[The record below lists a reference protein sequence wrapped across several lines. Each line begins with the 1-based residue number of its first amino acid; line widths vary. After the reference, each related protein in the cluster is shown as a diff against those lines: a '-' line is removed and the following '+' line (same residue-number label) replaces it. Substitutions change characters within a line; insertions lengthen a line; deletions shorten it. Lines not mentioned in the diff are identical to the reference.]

1 MKRSEIQKSKPNYSF
16 EISPQ
21 GRNDNLNVIL
31 NETQ

>member
-21 GRNDNLNVIL
+21 DQNDNLNVIS